1 MPVFRLAHQFHRFT
15 PMRKFA
21 CPSCGA
27 DVVFQSAQSVYAVCA
42 YCQSMVVRT
51 DVDVKAIGK
60 MAALPDDMSPLQ
72 LGTGGS
78 YDGLDF
84 TIIGRLKIGWRD
96 GLWNEWH
103 MLMSDG
109 RRGWIGEAQGSFSV
123 SFEVEQLPNDVR
135 DAIERFTHLLKAGG
149 GREAAR
155 EGDAAP
161 GFSVVLD
168 GQRLRAVDIKQA
180 TCLGSEGELPFA
192 APKGRRT
199 IAIDC
204 VGAESQFA
212 TLETDGSSSGAYLGR
227 YVEWDAFRFS
237 NLRPLEGW

>member
-1 MPVFRLAHQFHRFT
+1 
-15 PMRKFA
+15 MRKFA

-51 DVDVKAIGK
+51 DVDVQTIGV

-72 LGTGGS
+72 LGTGGMFEEQA
-78 YDGLDF
+78 F

-123 SFEVEQLPNDVR
+123 SFEVEKPLPEDVR
-135 DAIERFTHLLKAGG
+135 SSIDRFHYLLAAGEGRDSWPDGKPEVGFTVFLG
-149 GREAAR
+149 GL
-155 EGDAAP
+155 
-161 GFSVVLD
+161 S
-168 GQRLRAVDIKQA
+168 LRAVDIKQA
-180 TCLGSEGELPFA
+180 TCLGSEGELPFT

-199 IAIDC
+199 VAIDC
-204 VGAESQFA
+204 VGADGGFA
-212 TLETDGSSSGAYLGR
+212 TLERDQDQSRAYLGR
-227 YVEWDAFRFS
+227 YVEWDALRFS

>member
-1 MPVFRLAHQFHRFT
+1 MP
-15 PMRKFA
+15 KFA

-72 LGTGGS
+72 LGTGGA
-78 YDGLDF
+78 YEGLDF

-123 SFEVEQLPNDVR
+123 SFEVEEPLPRDVM
-135 DAIERFTHLLKAGG
+135 AALERCLPLLAGN
-149 GREAAR
+149 RESA
-155 EGDAAP
+155 EEVAP
-161 GFSVVLD
+161 GFPVVLN
-168 GQRLRAVDIKQA
+168 GQSLRAVDIKQA

-204 VGAESQFA
+204 VGPDGGFA
-212 TLETDGSSSGAYLGR
+212 TIEHDAHEARAYLGR
-227 YVEWDAFRFS
+227 YVEWDTFRFS

>member
-1 MPVFRLAHQFHRFT
+1 
-15 PMRKFA
+15 MRKFA

-51 DVDVKAIGK
+51 DVDVKAIGT

-72 LGTGGS
+72 LGTGGTF
-78 YDGLDF
+78 DGADF

-123 SFEVEQLPNDVR
+123 SFEVENLAAEAEALQ
-135 DAIERFTHLLKAGG
+135 AIERFNYLLKAGE
-149 GREAAR
+149 GREAWPDG
-155 EGDAAP
+155 ESAP
-161 GFSVVLD
+161 GFSFVLA

-199 IAIDC
+199 VAVDC
-204 VGAESQFA
+204 VGAQGQFA
-212 TLETDGSSSGAYLGR
+212 TLETDGSSYAAYAGR